1 MTLFFLIAIIY
12 ISLLLPVCP
21 FRPQVVVNSTTLN
34 HSNYEK
40 FSEERL
46 RLYELR
52 NEHNTKLSDRSRVLA
67 SSTGPAHGHTA
78 HNRHVNKPW
87 SSLPSVDGLR
97 NDEVAM
103 FVTSTAFQESY
114 FLRAR

>member
-1 MTLFFLIAIIY
+1 MSLFLQIAIIY
-12 ISLLLPVCP
+12 ITLLVSACSS
-21 FRPQVVVNSTTLN
+21 QIVVNSATLN
-34 HSNYEK
+34 HSNYER

-46 RLYELR
+46 RLYEER
-52 NEHNTKLSDRSRVLA
+52 NDHNAKLSDRSRFLA
-67 SSTGPAHGHTA
+67 SSAGPAHGHTV
-78 HNRHVNKPW
+78 HNRHANKPW
-87 SSLPSVDGLR
+87 SALPSVDGLR